1 MSLATSNRDGGRTNE
16 AGHLRS
22 VTKGF
27 LGQVLNG
34 LSVSQRGAGANMSV
48 DVAIGDAIIQRSD
61 NTYGHP
67 AWNDAVLNQ
76 AIAASDGSNPR
87 RDIIVMYVDY
97 NQTPSTGVANN
108 TNGVVKITSVS
119 GTAAGSP
126 VDPSN
131 ATIQSAVGS
140 GNPWIKL
147 ARVRVAAGAT
157 SISNSVI
164 DDLRQLATGASQGGW
179 IYDSVYSWVYAS
191 ASTFTIAGVDARA
204 QLPIG
209 TKLRIMQGGS
219 VKYFIVT
226 NATFSTNTTIT
237 VDGKGTYTLAN
248 QPIDA
253 PAYSYLVQPRG
264 YPFPGVTSSN
274 IDFTSAIWGEE
285 LGRVE
290 AGSVTSSL
298 TVAIPAKKYLYIM
311 LYAIPSGG
319 TLNVGIRFNGDSG
332 NNYAERG
339 ATNGAADATATNLP
353 QINTKT
359 AIDAHPQ
366 LTTGEFRNIA
376 NQEKLGIM
384 HSVIRNSLGA
394 APDRKEGVY
403 KWSNTSVQIT
413 SVTAIATGGTGNMA
427 AGSTLIVLGH
437 D

>member
-48 DVAIGDAIIQRSD
+48 DIAVGDAIIQRSD

-179 IYDSVYSWVYAS
+179 IYDSVYNWVYAS

-253 PAYSYLVQPRG
+253 PAYSYLLQPRG
-264 YPFPGVTSSN
+264 YPFPGVTSAN
-274 IDFTSAIWGEE
+274 IDGTTLDPIVEWGRTSTYEFRKYKS
-285 LGRVE
+285 GRVE
-290 AGSVTSSL
+290 QTVKRTYTGPVSTLWNNMRISSSVAAVNYPVPMTNVDSVQNNVQADLANAWLMCGGDVSL
-298 TVAIPAKKYLYIM
+298 T
-311 LYAIPSGG
+311 
-319 TLNVGIRFNGDSG
+319 N
-332 NNYAERG
+332 
-339 ATNGAADATATNLP
+339 TATIYVISAEN
-353 QINTKT
+353 IT
-359 AIDAHPQ
+359 ASRTYTIF
-366 LTTGEFRNIA
+366 TTA
-376 NQEKLGIM
+376 
-384 HSVIRNSLGA
+384 V
-394 APDRKEGVY
+394 
-403 KWSNTSVQIT
+403 
-413 SVTAIATGGTGNMA
+413 GTYA
-427 AGSTLIVLGH
+427 V
-437 D
+437 

>member
-1 MSLATSNRDGGRTNE
+1 MINKKAFYPLANSNKRMLVFLLVHIIYPFRLLLLTLSRDT
-16 AGHLRS
+16 
-22 VTKGF
+22 
-27 LGQVLNG
+27 
-34 LSVSQRGAGANMSV
+34 
-48 DVAIGDAIIQRSD
+48 AISSTRKHI
-61 NTYGHP
+61 
-67 AWNDAVLNQ
+67 
-76 AIAASDGSNPR
+76 
-87 RDIIVMYVDY
+87 RDIIVIYIDDG
-97 NQTPSTGVANN
+97 QAPTTGVANN
-108 TNGVVKITSVS
+108 TNGVVKIKSVA

-131 ATIQSAVGS
+131 AAIQSSVGS

-274 IDFTSAIWGEE
+274 IDFTY
-285 LGRVE
+285 LGK
-290 AGSVTSSL
+290 SIS
-298 TVAIPAKKYLYIM
+298 
-311 LYAIPSGG
+311 
-319 TLNVGIRFNGDSG
+319 
-332 NNYAERG
+332 
-339 ATNGAADATATNLP
+339 
-353 QINTKT
+353 
-359 AIDAHPQ
+359 
-366 LTTGEFRNIA
+366 
-376 NQEKLGIM
+376 
-384 HSVIRNSLGA
+384 
-394 APDRKEGVY
+394 
-403 KWSNTSVQIT
+403 
-413 SVTAIATGGTGNMA
+413 
-427 AGSTLIVLGH
+427 
-437 D
+437 